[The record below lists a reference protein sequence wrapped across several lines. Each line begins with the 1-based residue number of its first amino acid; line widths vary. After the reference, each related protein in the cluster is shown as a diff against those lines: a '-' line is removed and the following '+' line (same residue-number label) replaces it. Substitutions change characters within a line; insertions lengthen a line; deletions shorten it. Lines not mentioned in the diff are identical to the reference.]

1 MLNADKYINRLRVAI
16 KDDESLPMEH
26 DLHYLRNRV
35 KDIIRDYDRD
45 FNKAME
51 EMEKQ
56 NV

>member
-1 MLNADKYINRLRVAI
+1 MLDENKYINRLRVAI

-35 KDIIRDYDRD
+35 KDIIRDYDID

-56 NV
+56 K